1 MITVQY
7 ASMQDILKIIRFSS
21 SLKKYYISIA
31 LLVVVLAGLNLVNPF
46 LTKWVVDLITEYNK
60 GQAITFWQT
69 LPPLALM
76 LISALFVAILSN
88 FNGFLGDRMAIKLNT
103 LLSQRYYDHL
113 MSLPVQYYDSEQ
125 TGKITARLERSISSL
140 SQLMNALANNFI
152 QFFLTTI
159 VTLVAISFYSWPI
172 AILLILIFPSY
183 IYITHL
189 SSESFQK
196 YQGDINKNLDT
207 ANGRFVESIGQI
219 RVVKSFVREL
229 GELKFF
235 AGRRA
240 KIESISR
247 DQSIEWHKYDVY
259 RRLALGVVFFL
270 IFVVITWQALG
281 GAYSV
286 GTAVLLITLSNQ
298 AQFPLFGAS
307 FMIEGI
313 QRAQAD
319 SKDYFKVMD
328 IKPAITDGEAARA
341 LKIKGGAVTFEKV
354 TFAYDKGA
362 KVLKGVD
369 FTIPAHSTVALVGE
383 SGEGKSTIA
392 NLIVRFYEA
401 QGGVISIDG
410 TAINGV
416 TQRSLRK
423 QVGIVFQ
430 DPSLFSGSIEENI
443 AYGLG
448 RKYTTAEL
456 ETAAGMANA
465 ADFIAKLP
473 KAYKTEVGERGVK
486 LSGGQKQRIII
497 ARALLKNPPIL
508 ILDEATS
515 SLDAK
520 SEAQV
525 QEALERLMKG
535 RTTIIIAHR
544 LSTIAGVDMIIGLKN
559 GKIAEQGSPGDLA
572 NRPDGIYAELLRL
585 QTAGTDRLKNK
596 LKQFDIAV

>member
-1 MITVQY
+1 MKDIIK
-7 ASMQDILKIIRFSS
+7 ILKYSS
-21 SLKKYYISIA
+21 SLKKYYLLIA
-31 LLVVVLAGLNLVNPF
+31 VLVVVLAAFNLVQPF
-46 LTKWVVDLITEYNK
+46 LTKWLVDLITEYAR
-60 GQAITFWQT
+60 GEAVTIQDAIV
-69 LPPLALM
+69 PLSLM
-76 LISALFVAILSN
+76 LVSGMVVAFLAN
-88 FNGFLGDRMAIKLNT
+88 LNGYLGDRMSVKLNS
-103 LLSQRYYDHL
+103 LLSERYYDHL
-113 MSLPVQYYDSEQ
+113 MKLPIQYYDSEQ

-140 SQLMNALANNFI
+140 SQLMNALANNFV

-159 VTLVAISFYSWPI
+159 VTLVAIAFYSWQI
-172 AILLILIFPSY
+172 ALLLMIIFPSY

-189 SSESFQK
+189 SSNAYQK
-196 YQGDINKNLDT
+196 KQMEMNKYLDV
-207 ANGRFVESIGQI
+207 ANGRFVESIGQV
-219 RVVKSFVREL
+219 RVVKSFVREV
-229 GELKFF
+229 GELTFF
-235 AGRRA
+235 GKKRR
-240 KIESISR
+240 KIESIAR
-247 DQSIEWHKYDVY
+247 AQSIEWHRYDTY

-286 GTAVLLITLSNQ
+286 GTAVLLITLANQ

-319 SKDYFKVMD
+319 SRDYFEVMNT
-328 IKPAITDGEAARA
+328 KPAITNIDGAKA
-341 LKIKGGAVTFEKV
+341 LKVTGGEVRFDGV
-354 TFAYDKGA
+354 TFAYDKGG
-362 KVLKGVD
+362 KVLRNVS
-369 FTIPAHSTVALVGE
+369 FTIPAHSKVALVGE

-401 QGGVISIDG
+401 QAGSISIDG
-410 TAINGV
+410 TSIYDV
-416 TQRSLRK
+416 TQESLRK

-430 DPSLFSGSIEENI
+430 DPSLFSGTIEENI

-448 RKYTTAEL
+448 RRYTRAEL
-456 ETAAGMANA
+456 VQAAKMANA
-465 ADFIAKLP
+465 ADFIKKLP
-473 KAYKTEVGERGVK
+473 DGYKTEVGERGIK

-520 SEAQV
+520 AEHQV

-544 LSTIAGVDMIIGLKN
+544 LSTIAGVDTIVGLKG
-559 GKIAEQGSPGDLA
+559 GKIAEQGSPAELA
-572 NRPDGIYAELLRL
+572 KKTGGIYAELLKL
-585 QTAGTDRLKNK
+585 QTANTEAVKNK
-596 LKQFDIAV
+596 LKKFDIAA

>member
-1 MITVQY
+1 
-7 ASMQDILKIIRFSS
+7 MQDIIRILKYSS
-21 SLKKYYISIA
+21 SLKKYYIAIA
-31 LLVVVLAGLNLVNPF
+31 LFVVVLAALNLVQPF
-46 LTKWVVDLITEYNK
+46 LTKWLVDLMTSYMQGE
-60 GQAITFWQT
+60 AITIRDAIV
-69 LPPLALM
+69 PLGLM
-76 LISALFVAILSN
+76 LVSGILVAFLSN
-88 FNGFLGDRMAIKLNT
+88 LNGYLGDRMAVKLNS

-113 MSLPVQYYDSEQ
+113 MRLPVQYYDSEQ
-125 TGKITARLERSISSL
+125 TGKITARLERSIASL

-152 QFFLTTI
+152 QFFLTAF
-159 VTLVAISFYSWPI
+159 VTLVAIALYSWPI
-172 AILLILIFPSY
+172 ALLLTVIFPSY

-189 SSESFQK
+189 SSNAYQK
-196 YQGDINKNLDT
+196 KQMRINQSLDV
-207 ANGRFVESIGQI
+207 ANGRFVESIGQV
-219 RVVKSFVREL
+219 RVVKSFVREA
-229 GELKFF
+229 GELAFF
-235 AGRRA
+235 ASKRR
-240 KIESISR
+240 KIEDIAR
-247 DQSIEWHKYDVY
+247 DQSIEWHRYDMY
-259 RRLALGVVFFL
+259 RRLALGVIFFL

-319 SKDYFKVMD
+319 SRDYFEVMSTE
-328 IKPAITDGEAARA
+328 PAITDVDKAQSLKVSGGEIR
-341 LKIKGGAVTFEKV
+341 FDNV
-354 TFAYDKGA
+354 TFAYEKGGT
-362 KVLKGVD
+362 VLRNAS
-369 FTIPAHSTVALVGE
+369 FAIPAHSKVALVGE

-401 QGGVISIDG
+401 QSGQILIDG
-410 TAINGV
+410 TPIQSV
-416 TQRSLRK
+416 SQESLRK

-430 DPSLFSGSIEENI
+430 DPSLFSGTIEENI

-448 RKYTTAEL
+448 RHYTRSEL
-456 ETAAGMANA
+456 QAAAKMANA
-465 ADFIAKLP
+465 DGFIQELP
-473 KAYKTEVGERGVK
+473 KGYKTEVGERGIR

-520 SEAQV
+520 AEHQV

-544 LSTIAGVDMIIGLKN
+544 LSTIAGVDMIIGLKG
-559 GKIAEQGSPGDLA
+559 GKIAEQGAPTILA
-572 NRPDGIYAELLRL
+572 RKRGGIYAELLRL
-585 QTAGTDRLKNK
+585 QTTSTESVKKK
-596 LKQFDIAV
+596 LQKFDIAA